1 MKLKYLTM
9 LLVLA
14 LFLIQPGFSSV
25 RASVADTPVT
35 ASGTSPDSQLV
46 QKKEPITLSKQQ
58 EENSF
63 YRIEIK
69 ENRTASNNG
78 SQRILSGFNNRNL
91 RAKLISFREYLPK
104 DLKESYMMVVDH
116 AFRFPVIFYI
126 LTFIILFA
134 LNVFI
139 VIGILF
145 ITNRIMNLRKSI
157 RIKIRARYEI
167 ILTDLLLQV
176 IDTRQAVQQ
185 LTNPKQKKNYNLLID
200 VMMDFQKS
208 FRGEADR
215 QIIELYQTMDLGRL
229 SYNKTFAISSYEQVK
244 GIREL
249 TNMHPIH
256 ATEMIIPRL
265 NDPNDIVR
273 SEAQICYPYVNKEDP
288 FGFLGFLEKPFSQ
301 WAQLNIYY
309 YIKIHEL
316 PVPSFDRWINSS
328 HINVVNFCLLMMDLF
343 QQHENSAVVIRQL
356 RHRDEATRK
365 LAINACGNLQLF
377 ESKPELKDIFKEE
390 TTKNKVAILKAFS
403 TLGDETDLQ
412 FLEEILRIG
421 VIPIRLEACRTL
433 YHMSE
438 SGRVHLEEVNH
449 SMDFELTP
457 FIDHIKDP
465 RN

>member
-1 MKLKYLTM
+1 
-9 LLVLA
+9 
-14 LFLIQPGFSSV
+14 
-25 RASVADTPVT
+25 VADGPAA
-35 ASGTSPDSQLV
+35 ASGTNPDSQFV
-46 QKKEPITLSKQQ
+46 QKREPTTPANQKEEKSYYQ
-58 EENSF
+58 
-63 YRIEIK
+63 IEIK
-69 ENRTASNNG
+69 KKRTNSNNG

-91 RAKLISFREYLPK
+91 RAKLITFREYLPK
-104 DLKESYMMVVDH
+104 NLKESYMMVVDN
-116 AFRFPVIFYI
+116 AFRFPVVFYI

-134 LNVFI
+134 MNVFI
-139 VIGILF
+139 VIGMLF
-145 ITNRIMNLRKSI
+145 VTNRIKNLRKSI
-157 RIKIRARYEI
+157 RIKIRERYEI

-176 IDTRQAVQQ
+176 IDTRQAVQ
-185 LTNPKQKKNYNLLID
+185 LLSNPKQKRNYNLLID

-215 QIIELYQTMDLGRL
+215 QIIELYQTLDLGRL
-229 SYNKTFAISSYEQVK
+229 SYNKTFAISTYEQVK

-273 SEAQICYPYVNKEDP
+273 AEAQICYPYVNKEDP

-328 HINVVNFCLLMMDLF
+328 HMNVVNFCLLMMDLF
-343 QQHENSAVVIRQL
+343 QQHENSAVVIRLL
-356 RHRDEATRK
+356 RHREEATRK
-365 LAINACGNLQLF
+365 LAINTCGNLQLF
-377 ESKPELKDIFKEE
+377 ESKPELKNIYKEE
-390 TTKNKVAILKAFS
+390 TTKNKIYILKAFS
-403 TLGDETDLQ
+403 NLGDESDHQ
-412 FLEEILRIG
+412 FLEEILRNSI
-421 VIPIRLEACRTL
+421 IPIRLEACRIL

-438 SGRVHLEEVNH
+438 TGRIHLEEVNH
-449 SMDFELTP
+449 SMDFALTP